1 MQTQEH
7 TWSLLSGSLRPLRAL
22 QYAIRSWGK
31 SSLSSGEVARCKK
44 TELVIKC
51 SLHQIADKLLQ
62 GTCSVRSCPN
72 LLLGLAHCSCFCPSQ
87 CPMGEPYSC
96 HITRQHTSLSFS
108 QTCSVDKAFFYGA
121 VVQASWLFFLC
132 SESWPMANSYT
143 TMVVMGASSPIHG
156 TAQSC

>member
-31 SSLSSGEVARCKK
+31 SSLSSGEVSRCKK
-44 TELVIKC
+44 TKLVIKC
-51 SLHQIADKLLQ
+51 CLHQIADKLLQ

-87 CPMGEPYSC
+87 CPMGEPLQLSYNKTA
-96 HITRQHTSLSFS
+96 HISLFLPNLLCGQSFLLWCCCTSLLTFFS
-108 QTCSVDKAFFYGA
+108 
-121 VVQASWLFFLC
+121 L
-132 SESWPMANSYT
+132 
-143 TMVVMGASSPIHG
+143 
-156 TAQSC
+156 

>member
-44 TELVIKC
+44 TKLVIQIF
-51 SLHQIADKLLQ
+51 STQIADKLLQ
-62 GTCSVRSCPN
+62 APVLSGHVLICSWVWLTAVVSVPASVPWVN
-72 LLLGLAHCSCFCPSQ
+72 L
-87 CPMGEPYSC
+87 YSC
-96 HITRQHTSLSFS
+96 HITRQHTSISFS

-121 VVQASWLFFLC
+121 VVQAS
-132 SESWPMANSYT
+132 
-143 TMVVMGASSPIHG
+143 
-156 TAQSC
+156 